1 MDSEIFLHTV
11 KYFLHM
17 VKINLFAVVDTKS
30 RSSVSVVLRAGCGAG
45 PGAAVLLSAISGHRR
60 RAQPGS
66 GAETGVRRVWPAPA
80 APPGPG
86 PCKPAVKLA
95 AASSAAGT
103 TEHRGSPGR
112 RHQRH
117 APPWRPAAELRSSG
131 LRGTRRRGTE
141 ERRGGWRGGGKTRSP
156 KEGTKKLQR

>member
-1 MDSEIFLHTV
+1 
-11 KYFLHM
+11 M
-17 VKINLFAVVDTKS
+17 VKINLFAVLDIKS
-30 RSSVSVVLRAGCGAG
+30 RSSVSVCSVAGRVRCGAG
-45 PGAAVLLSAISGHRR
+45 RCGPPISHQRTPGAGLG
-60 RAQPGS
+60 PGT
-66 GAETGVRRVWPAPA
+66 GAGTST
-80 APPGPG
+80 PPGPG

-103 TEHRGSPGR
+103 PEHRGSPGR

-117 APPWRPAAELRSSG
+117 APPWRPAAELRCSG

>member
-1 MDSEIFLHTV
+1 MVWIYSEEIFLHTA

-17 VKINLFAVVDTKS
+17 VKINLFAVLDMKS
-30 RSSVSVVLRAGCGAG
+30 RSSVSVVWPGAVRGRALRSSYQPSADTGRRARAGT
-45 PGAAVLLSAISGHRR
+45 S
-60 RAQPGS
+60 
-66 GAETGVRRVWPAPA
+66 T
-80 APPGPG
+80 PPGPG

-103 TEHRGSPGR
+103 PEHRGSPGR

-117 APPWRPAAELRSSG
+117 APPWRPAAELRCSG